1 MMSNIK
7 LSCERVRKV
16 FTLGSRQT
24 LALDETTLDVHER
37 EFLCLLGPSGC
48 GKTTLLNLFAGFE
61 RPTSGTLYS
70 NARMIEGPGMDR
82 GVVFQEHA
90 LFPWLNVHDN
100 VVSGKRVRAKSKAER
115 SEIVAHYLKMVGLA
129 DFGSHYPRQ
138 LSGGMRQRVAIARGL
153 ANEAEVLLMDEP
165 FAALDAITRNVLQVE
180 LVRIWEQTRKTIVF
194 VTHNIE
200 EAILMSDRIAI
211 MTARPGRVQEIIS
224 IDLPKPRDIN
234 SPEFNAIEKHLREL
248 VFAAHQTA

>member
-1 MMSNIK
+1 
-7 LSCERVRKV
+7 
-16 FTLGSRQT
+16 
-24 LALDETTLDVHER
+24 
-37 EFLCLLGPSGC
+37 
-48 GKTTLLNLFAGFE
+48 
-61 RPTSGTLYS
+61 
-70 NARMIEGPGMDR
+70 MIEGPGMDR

>member
-1 MMSNIK
+1 MRNIK
-7 LSCERVRKV
+7 LACDGVRKV
-16 FTLGSRQT
+16 FTLGSKQL
-24 LALDETTLDVHER
+24 LALDETTLQVYDG

-61 RPTSGTLYS
+61 RATSGTLRLD
-70 NARMIEGPGMDR
+70 ARVIDGPGMDR

-100 VVSGKRVRAKSKAER
+100 VASGKRVRAKPEAER
-115 SEIVAHYLKMVGLA
+115 NEIVARYLRMIGLA

-165 FAALDAITRNVLQVE
+165 FAALDAITRSVLQVE

-211 MTARPGRVQEIIS
+211 MTSRPGRVREIIA
-224 IDLPKPRDIN
+224 INLPKPRDIN
-234 SPEFNAIEKHLREL
+234 SPEFNVIEKNIREL
-248 VFAAHQTA
+248 MFESHLVA